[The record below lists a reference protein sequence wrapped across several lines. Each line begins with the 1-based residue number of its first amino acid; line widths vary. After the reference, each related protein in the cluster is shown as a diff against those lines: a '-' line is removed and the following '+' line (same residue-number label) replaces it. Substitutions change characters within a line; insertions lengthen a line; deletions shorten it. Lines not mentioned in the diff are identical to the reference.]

1 MYDFFPFYCTE
12 EAGPRRPKGD
22 GPNLHLPAT
31 MLLRWVNSKNKS
43 TIRFTMIL
51 GHKEKK
57 NSLYFTLNF

>member
-1 MYDFFPFYCTE
+1 MYDSFPFYCNE

-43 TIRFTMIL
+43 CQQSDSR
-51 GHKEKK
+51 
-57 NSLYFTLNF
+57 

>member
-1 MYDFFPFYCTE
+1 MYDSFPFYCTE
-12 EAGPRRPKGD
+12 EAGPRRPKGE

-51 GHKEKK
+51 GQKEKK

>member
-1 MYDFFPFYCTE
+1 MIPSYAFYCAE

-31 MLLRWVNSKNKS
+31 MLLRWVNGKNKS